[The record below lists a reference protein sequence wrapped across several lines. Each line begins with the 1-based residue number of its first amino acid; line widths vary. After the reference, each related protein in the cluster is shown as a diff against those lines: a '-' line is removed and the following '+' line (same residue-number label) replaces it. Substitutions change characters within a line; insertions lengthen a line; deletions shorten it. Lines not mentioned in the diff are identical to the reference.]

1 MYGEAD
7 IVVKVQSPTE
17 DEIGHLREGQVLI
30 CFLNGPQE
38 PELVEKLADAGV
50 TVFSNEAVPRTS
62 AAQAMDALSSMG
74 SIAGYKCALIAADT
88 IGKYVPMLSTAAG
101 TTKAANVMVFGVAVA
116 GLQAMAI
123 MNRLGG
129 EVFAYDIRPETKEQ
143 AESLGATFIDSEDE
157 KEDEGEDP
165 YEEYQPTGWRKLM
178 TSLGFYSYAEPPR
191 DRYIVEGEE
200 EEEEDSEEEDEG
212 WSQEKLDED
221 QKLIRERMQEMDIVI
236 TTALVPGRKAPQLV
250 DKDMVE
256 SMKPGSVIVDL
267 AAESGGNCEL
277 TEAGETVEHEGV
289 RIVGPV
295 NLPSTMPIHASQLY
309 SRNMYNLIGHITE
322 DQAEDKDEKD
332 LHLNL
337 DFEDEIISRD
347 LHRARGRDPPRA
359 DQGSASGGRMTS
371 QLLAEL
377 AIFVISAFLGFELI
391 SRVPNLLHTPLM
403 SATNAIH
410 GIVLVG
416 AIIALASA
424 SDGFTTTVGMIAVD
438 LRGDERGRRLLGY
451 EPDARHVRPA
461 EEAGQE
467 ERGIALAGRDRSS
480 PTSWLPR
487 CSSTASGA

>member
-1 MYGEAD
+1 LLVTVGLRERRSGSDAIIWRVKVGIPREVAEGERRVGLVPETVGRLVKDGFEVVVETGAGRDYNLDADYEEAGASVVDGADEVYGGAD

-17 DEIGHLREGQVLI
+17 DEIGLLREGQVLI

-38 PELVEKLADAGV
+38 PELVEKLAEAGV

-116 GLQAMAI
+116 GLQAIAI

-143 AESLGATFIDSEDE
+143 AQSLGATFIDSEDE
-157 KEDEGEDP
+157 KEEEEEDP
-165 YEEYQPTGWRKLM
+165 FEEYQPTGWRKLM

-200 EEEEDSEEEDEG
+200 EEQDGSEEEDEG
-212 WSQEKLDED
+212 WPQEKLDED
-221 QKLIRERMQEMDIVI
+221 QKLIRERMEEMDVVI

-277 TEAGETVEHEGV
+277 TEAGETVEHEGI

-322 DQAEDKDEKD
+322 DHSEDKDEKD
-332 LHLNL
+332 LHLDL
-337 DFEDEIISRD
+337 DFEDEITGETCIA
-347 LHRARGRDPPRA
+347 H
-359 DQGSASGGRMTS
+359 GGEIR
-371 QLLAEL
+371 
-377 AIFVISAFLGFELI
+377 
-391 SRVPNLLHTPLM
+391 
-403 SATNAIH
+403 H
-410 GIVLVG
+410 GPTRE
-416 AIIALASA
+416 ALQ
-424 SDGFTTTVGMIAVD
+424 
-438 LRGDERGRRLLGY
+438 
-451 EPDARHVRPA
+451 
-461 EEAGQE
+461 EAG
-467 ERGIALAGRDRSS
+467 
-480 PTSWLPR
+480 
-487 CSSTASGA
+487 

>member
-1 MYGEAD
+1 MTERLQTRTLSVTVGPYEHHPAPDAIIRRVKVGIVREVAEGERRVGLVPETVGRLVKDGFEVVVETGAGRDYNLDENYEEAGASVAGGAEEVYGEAD
-7 IVVKVQSPTE
+7 IVIKVQSPTE
-17 DEIGHLREGQVLI
+17 EEIGHLREGQVLV

-38 PELVEKLADAGV
+38 PELVEKLAEAGV
-50 TVFSNEAVPRTS
+50 TLFSNEAVPRTS

-101 TTKAANVMVFGVAVA
+101 TTKAANVLVFGVAVA
-116 GLQAMAI
+116 GLQAIAI

-157 KEDEGEDP
+157 KEVEQEEDG
-165 YEEYQPTGWRKLM
+165 YEEYEPTGWRKLM

-200 EEEEDSEEEDEG
+200 EEDNSEEEDEG

-221 QKLIRERMQEMDIVI
+221 QKLLRERMGEMDIVI

-289 RIVGPV
+289 RVVGPV

-322 DQAEDKDEKD
+322 DRSEDKDEKD

-337 DFEDEIISRD
+337 DFEDEIID
-347 LHRARGRDPPRA
+347 ETCIAH
-359 DQGSASGGRMTS
+359 GGEIRHEPTR
-371 QLLAEL
+371 E
-377 AIFVISAFLGFELI
+377 
-391 SRVPNLLHTPLM
+391 
-403 SATNAIH
+403 
-410 GIVLVG
+410 
-416 AIIALASA
+416 ALQ
-424 SDGFTTTVGMIAVD
+424 
-438 LRGDERGRRLLGY
+438 
-451 EPDARHVRPA
+451 
-461 EEAGQE
+461 EAG
-467 ERGIALAGRDRSS
+467 
-480 PTSWLPR
+480 
-487 CSSTASGA
+487 

>member
-1 MYGEAD
+1 MAEGERRVGLVPETVGRLVKDGFEVIVQTGAGRDYNLDADYEEAGAKIVDGADGVYGEAD

-17 DEIGHLREGQVLI
+17 DEIWLLREGQVLI

-38 PELVEKLADAGV
+38 PDLVEKLAEAGV

-116 GLQAMAI
+116 GLQAIAI

-143 AESLGATFIDSEDE
+143 AQSLGATFIDSEDE
-157 KEDEGEDP
+157 KEVEEEDP
-165 YEEYQPTGWRKLM
+165 FEEYQPTGWRKLM

-200 EEEEDSEEEDEG
+200 EEEANSEEEDEG
-212 WSQEKLDED
+212 WSKEKLDED
-221 QKLIRERMQEMDIVI
+221 QKLIRERMEEMDVVI

-322 DQAEDKDEKD
+322 DRSEDKDEKD
-332 LHLNL
+332 LHLDL
-337 DFEDEIISRD
+337 DFEDEITGETCIA
-347 LHRARGRDPPRA
+347 H
-359 DQGSASGGRMTS
+359 GGEIR
-371 QLLAEL
+371 
-377 AIFVISAFLGFELI
+377 
-391 SRVPNLLHTPLM
+391 
-403 SATNAIH
+403 H
-410 GIVLVG
+410 GPTRE
-416 AIIALASA
+416 ALQ
-424 SDGFTTTVGMIAVD
+424 
-438 LRGDERGRRLLGY
+438 
-451 EPDARHVRPA
+451 
-461 EEAGQE
+461 EAG
-467 ERGIALAGRDRSS
+467 
-480 PTSWLPR
+480 
-487 CSSTASGA
+487 

>member
-1 MYGEAD
+1 MREVAEGERRVGLVPETVGRLAKDGFEVVVETGAGRDYNLDENYEEAGANVVGSAEDVYGEAD
-7 IVVKVQSPTE
+7 IVIKVQSPTE
-17 DEIGHLREGQVLI
+17 EEIGHLREGQVLI

-38 PELVEKLADAGV
+38 PELVEKLAEAGV
-50 TVFSNEAVPRTS
+50 TLFSNEAVPRTS

-101 TTKAANVMVFGVAVA
+101 TTKAANVLVFGVAVA

-143 AESLGATFIDSEDE
+143 AQSLGATFIDSDDE
-157 KEDEGEDP
+157 KEDEEEDP
-165 YEEYQPTGWRKLM
+165 FEEYEPTGWRKLM
-178 TSLGFYSYAEPPR
+178 TSLGFYSFAEPPR

-200 EEEEDSEEEDEG
+200 EEDPEEEEEEG

-221 QKLIRERMQEMDIVI
+221 QKLLRERMGEMDIVI

-256 SMKPGSVIVDL
+256 SMKPGAVIVDL

-322 DQAEDKDEKD
+322 DVAEDKDETDLRAQPGLRRRDRLGD
-332 LHLNL
+332 LH
-337 DFEDEIISRD
+337 
-347 LHRARGRDPPRA
+347 HAR
-359 DQGSASGGRMTS
+359 
-371 QLLAEL
+371 
-377 AIFVISAFLGFELI
+377 
-391 SRVPNLLHTPLM
+391 
-403 SATNAIH
+403 
-410 GIVLVG
+410 
-416 AIIALASA
+416 
-424 SDGFTTTVGMIAVD
+424 
-438 LRGDERGRRLLGY
+438 
-451 EPDARHVRPA
+451 
-461 EEAGQE
+461 
-467 ERGIALAGRDRSS
+467 
-480 PTSWLPR
+480 W
-487 CSSTASGA
+487 